1 MFKTLIIAC
10 NRYVWT
16 FMHPPTTVR
25 LKFGSVQHRELIR
38 AFFGGAVETL
48 MAEGNNAATAALLS
62 DLKRIADVN
71 WWPDRRFLP
80 PRT

>member
-1 MFKTLIIAC
+1 MFKTLITAC
-10 NRYVWT
+10 NRYIWT
-16 FMHPPTTVR
+16 FMHPPKADR
-25 LKFGSVQHRELIR
+25 LKFASVQHRSLIR
-38 AFFGGAVETL
+38 AFFCGAVESL
-48 MAEGNNAATAALLS
+48 VAEGNNAAAAALLS